1 MSKLIKWIEETLKP
15 ISDYSENPTLT
26 NLNKLGAFLKLETE
40 SKMKSQVENLE
51 EEIKSLFE

>member
-1 MSKLIKWIEETLKP
+1 MKMSKLIKWIEETLKP

-40 SKMKSQVENLE
+40 SKMKS
-51 EEIKSLFE
+51 